1 MSRKNEGETKKK
13 SGSRLREAPVIPV
26 AAGITDSTPSSPL
39 GAPVDLDQLG
49 DLPQSYGSDT
59 IFLIAQEPH
68 WLFTYWDID
77 ISRHP
82 GGKTFLRVY
91 EGEKTVEAEIE
102 VPFETRNWYI
112 PVKQA
117 GAKYTVEIGY
127 HRGSVWN
134 VIARSH
140 TIETPP
146 DQLSESDQFDY
157 ATIPLHLSFQKL
169 MEGIQQAMQSGE
181 TLITAL
187 SRLQRAG
194 QLFAFGS
201 DAVPG
206 VSLEQR
212 IVLEA
217 LLGSNFLGELASGGL
232 SSQELEAKVRKHLE
246 EKLSSQGPIS
256 SFSKEQWGAA
266 ESSLFSALGALSS
279 GEVANWGPAELSS
292 WAAGVLSSWAA
303 AGQSSA
309 GWSGESL
316 SSWAQA
322 AESSLGLPTVSS
334 WFKGAE
340 SSWAQ
345 AAISSWLKGAESSW
359 AQAAISS
366 WLKGAESSW
375 AQAAISS
382 WLKGAESSWSQ
393 AAISSWLQ
401 GAQSSWAQAAISSWF
416 KGAESSWAQAAVSS
430 WLQGAQSSWAQAAIS
445 SWLQGAQ
452 SSWAQAALS
461 SWSQASVTSWSQ
473 AAITSWSGA
482 SEWVSSFG
490 VTRNFFMHTNAE
502 VIFYG
507 GTDPRAKVT
516 IDGKPITLNPDGSFR
531 YHFIFPDGVYEI
543 PIVALSPDGVESR
556 SAVLRFQRGTQ
567 KFGKVEDTAQ
577 PPLAPP
583 MGSLS

>member
-13 SGSRLREAPVIPV
+13 SGSRLREASVIPV
-26 AAGITDSTPSSPL
+26 ADKTDSTPSPSVK
-39 GAPVDLDQLG
+39 PVDLDNLG

-59 IFLIAQEPH
+59 IFLVAQEPH

-82 GGKTFLRVY
+82 GGKTFLRVH
-91 EGEKTVEAEIE
+91 EAEKTVEAEIE

-117 GAKYTVEIGY
+117 GSKYTVEIGY

-146 DQLSESDQFDY
+146 DHLSDSDQFDY

-169 MEGIQQAMQSGE
+169 MESIQQTMQSGE
-181 TLITAL
+181 KLITAL
-187 SRLQRAG
+187 SRLQKEG
-194 QLFAFGS
+194 KLFAFGS

-206 VSLEQR
+206 ISLEQR
-212 IVLEA
+212 MVLEA
-217 LLGSNFLGELASGGL
+217 LLGSNFLEELASSGL
-232 SSQELEAKVRKHLE
+232 SSQEFEAKVRKHLE

-279 GEVANWGPAELSS
+279 GEVASWGPAELSS
-292 WAAGVLSSWAA
+292 WAAAVLSSWAA

-322 AESSLGLPTVSS
+322 VESSWGLPTV
-334 WFKGAE
+334 
-340 SSWAQ
+340 
-345 AAISSWLKGAESSW
+345 
-359 AQAAISS
+359 
-366 WLKGAESSW
+366 
-375 AQAAISS
+375 
-382 WLKGAESSWSQ
+382 
-393 AAISSWLQ
+393 SSWLQ
-401 GAQSSWAQAAISSWF
+401 GAQSSWAQAAISSWLQ
-416 KGAESSWAQAAVSS
+416 GAQSSWAEAAISSWLQGAQSSWSQAAMSS

-452 SSWAQAALS
+452 SSWAQAAISSWLQGAQSSWAQAAVS

-490 VTRNFFMHTNAE
+490 VARDFFMHVNAE

-516 IDGKPITLNPDGSFR
+516 VDGKPIPLNPDGSFR

-543 PIVALSPDGVESR
+543 PIVAISPDGVESR

-567 KFGKVEDTAQ
+567 KTGKVDDTAQ
-577 PPLAPP
+577 PPLVPP
-583 MGSLS
+583 MGSVS

>member
-26 AAGITDSTPSSPL
+26 AAGMTDSTSSSPS
-39 GAPVDLDQLG
+39 GGPVDLDKLG

-82 GGKTFLRVY
+82 GGRTFLRVY

-112 PVKQA
+112 PAKQA

-146 DQLSESDQFDY
+146 DHLSESDQFDY

-187 SRLQRAG
+187 SRLQKEG

-201 DAVPG
+201 DALRG

-217 LLGSNFLGELASGGL
+217 LLGSNFLEELASGGL

-279 GEVANWGPAELSS
+279 GEVASWGPAELSS

-322 AESSLGLPTVSS
+322 AESSWGLPALSS
-334 WFKGAE
+334 WSKGAE

-359 AQAAISS
+359 A
-366 WLKGAESSW
+366 
-375 AQAAISS
+375 
-382 WLKGAESSWSQ
+382 Q

-416 KGAESSWAQAAVSS
+416 KGAESSWAQAAISS

-445 SWLQGAQ
+445 SWLKGAQ

-473 AAITSWSGA
+473 AAITSWSSA

-490 VTRNFFMHTNAE
+490 VARNFFMHVNAE

-543 PIVALSPDGVESR
+543 PIVAISPDGVESR
-556 SAVLRFQRGTQ
+556 SAILRFQRGTQ
-567 KFGKVEDTAQ
+567 KSGRVEDTAQ
-577 PPLAPP
+577 PSLAPP